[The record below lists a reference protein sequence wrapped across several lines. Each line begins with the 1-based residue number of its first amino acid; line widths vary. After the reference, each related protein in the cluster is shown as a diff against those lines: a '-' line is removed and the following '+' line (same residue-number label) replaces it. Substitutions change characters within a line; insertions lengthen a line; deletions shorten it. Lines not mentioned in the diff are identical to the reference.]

1 MRLLILIL
9 LIIALLLESSVT
21 TVSLLIPIIVVA
33 TVLLKDSVV
42 FLLAF
47 IFGILLD
54 ILAFKMVGVSSM
66 FLTFLVFLI
75 LMYERKFEIQTPS
88 FIIFSTF
95 ISSFIFLL
103 IFQRGNVIFQSIIST
118 LIGFILFE
126 ALRRVNFQKHKDD

>member
-1 MRLLILIL
+1 MKL
-9 LIIALLLESSVT
+9 LIIFLLIVALMLESSVT
-21 TVSLLIPIIVVA
+21 TLSLIIPIIVVA
-33 TVLLKDSVV
+33 TVLLKDSIV

-54 ILAFKMVGVSSM
+54 ILAFKMVGVSSL
-66 FLTFLVFLI
+66 FFTFLVFLI

-95 ISSFIFLL
+95 LSSFIFLL
-103 IFQRGNVIFQSIIST
+103 IFQRGNIIFQSIFST

-126 ALRRVNFQKHKDD
+126 TLRRISFQKHKDD

>member
-1 MRLLILIL
+1 MKLLILIL
-9 LIIALLLESSVT
+9 LIAALMLESSVT
-21 TVSLLIPIIVVA
+21 TLSLIIPIIVVA

-47 IFGILLD
+47 VFGILLD
-54 ILAFKMVGVSSM
+54 ILTFKMVGLSSL

-75 LMYERKFEIQTPS
+75 LMYERKFEIKTPS

-95 ISSFIFLL
+95 FSSFIFLL
-103 IFQRGNVIFQSIIST
+103 IFQRGNIIVQSLFST

-126 ALRRVNFQKHKDD
+126 ALRRVSFQKHKDD

>member
-103 IFQRGNVIFQSIIST
+103 IFQRGNVFFQSIIST